1 MVYRVLLSLRRDDCG
16 LGRDETI
23 DLEQERQLLS
33 AMHLFLPADLVHLCD
48 VLNSKCVSS
57 RGIRANSRL
66 STLIFLLK
74 ICEIPVTPPP
84 PPPSPPI
91 TQCVLYTRC
100 TVHSVLWGVELVWCV
115 HIVLGLL
122 PVHVEETWE

>member
-74 ICEIPVTPPP
+74 ICEILATP

-91 TQCVLYTRC
+91 TQCTVLYTRC
-100 TVHSVLWGVELVWCV
+100 TYTVYCGGWN
-115 HIVLGLL
+115 
-122 PVHVEETWE
+122 

>member
-74 ICEIPVTPPP
+74 ICEIPATPPTP
-84 PPPSPPI
+84 LPTHYAVYCIVHS
-91 TQCVLYTRC
+91 VY
-100 TVHSVLWGVELVWCV
+100 VHSVLWGVELVWCV
-115 HIVLGLL
+115 HIVLELL
-122 PVHVEETWE
+122 PVHVEGSSLL